1 MFRSLFA
8 VAATAAA
15 LVACTTPQGGA
26 QRTSG
31 DRDCFRTADVSSYGV
46 EDDHRVRVHISPQ
59 REYLFTIGQDV
70 RNLDWSHAITIRSTT
85 SFVCVGNGLGVQ
97 LVGGDP
103 PFPYPVTNIE
113 RAPQDAPSGS

>member
-1 MFRSLFA
+1 MVRSFLLAAA
-8 VAATAAA
+8 VAALAS
-15 LVACTTPQGGA
+15 CTTPAGG
-26 QRTSG
+26 TSEASG
-31 DRDCFRTADVSSYGV
+31 GRDCFRTVDVNSYGV

-70 RNLDWSHAITIRSTT
+70 RNLDWTHAITIRSTT

-103 PFPYPVTNIE
+103 PFPYPVTRIE
-113 RAPQDAPSGS
+113 RAPQEAPTGS